1 MWELNIY
8 IIKNYYM
15 KNIFT
20 FNFLKIIFILFLKQN
35 KNPLTKHTLNVLKI
49 TLKKNDKAYFFL
61 DRIRHHLNWLK

>member
-15 KNIFT
+15 KTIFT

-35 KNPLTKHTLNVLKI
+35 KNPLTKHTLNFLKI
-49 TLKKNDKAYFFL
+49 TLKKNDKASFFFFL
-61 DRIRHHLNWLK
+61 G

>member
-61 DRIRHHLNWLK
+61 IG

>member
-35 KNPLTKHTLNVLKI
+35 INPLTKHTLNVLKI
-49 TLKKNDKAYFFL
+49 KFKKNDKAYFFL
-61 DRIRHHLNWLK
+61 IG

>member
-35 KNPLTKHTLNVLKI
+35 KDPLTKHTLNVLKI

-61 DRIRHHLNWLK
+61 IG